1 MSVARKVWSDRR
13 AAPGV
18 ALSRKGAKSDTRGR
32 KLRSTGTK
40 LRARVAHGRGSIE
53 RLQQQ
58 LEAQTRELVE
68 SQRHADEARR
78 QLAEARRQAAEA
90 LEQQTATSEVLQ
102 VISGSP
108 GELEPV
114 FQTMLEKATRI
125 CGASFGNLLL
135 YEGDAFRFVAFHNT
149 PAAFVAEGKRAP
161 IRPGPNTGLGRAA
174 RTKQV
179 IHVADLTADS
189 AYAERDPLRV
199 ATVEILGART
209 LLAVPML
216 KEDELVGVIIIYRQE
231 VRPFTEKQVDL
242 VRN

>member
-1 MSVARKVWSDRR
+1 MS
-13 AAPGV
+13 GE
-18 ALSRKGAKSDTRGR
+18 GAKGRPPSRVRSAGTKARTRAGRTRETRAELER
-32 KLRSTGTK
+32 KL
-40 LRARVAHGRGSIE
+40 
-53 RLQQQ
+53 
-58 LEAQTRELVE
+58 
-68 SQRHADEARR
+68 
-78 QLAEARRQAAEA
+78 AEA

-102 VISGSP
+102 VISASP
-108 GELEPV
+108 GELQPV
-114 FQTMLEKATRI
+114 FEAMLANATRL

-231 VRPFTEKQVDL
+231 VRPFTDKQIEL
-242 VRN
+242 VSNFARHWADARSIS